1 MVNSIR
7 RIDILATRSEWP
19 KVQLS
24 ILLVVSIYFSMSNVA
39 IAAIYGGIIGLL
51 NTSLINRYINK
62 QKGKL
67 NISPGTVVIM
77 MSVSVIMRMILL
89 VLMTFFGLLIVGL
102 APEALIIGL
111 VLGQIGFLIDRV
123 INR

>member
-1 MVNSIR
+1 M
-7 RIDILATRSEWP
+7 ATRSEWP

-24 ILLVVSIYFSMSNVA
+24 ALLMVSIYFSMSNVA

-51 NTSLINRYINK
+51 NTSLINRHTNK

-67 NISPGTVVIM
+67 NISPGTGVIM
-77 MSVSVIMRMILL
+77 MSVSVIMRMTLL
-89 VLMTFFGLLIVGL
+89 VLLTFFGLLIIGL